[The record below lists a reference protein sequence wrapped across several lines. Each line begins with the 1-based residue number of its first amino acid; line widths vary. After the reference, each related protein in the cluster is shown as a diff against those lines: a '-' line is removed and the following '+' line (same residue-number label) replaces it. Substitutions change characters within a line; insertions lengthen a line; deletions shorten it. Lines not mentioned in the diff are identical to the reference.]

1 MDDSTIAKRIREAR
15 LRLDI
20 SQATLGIAAGMDPSG
35 ASPRMNQYERSK
47 HTPDLLTAGRIAKAL
62 NVPVPYLYADDD
74 LMAEIILLVGMLS
87 ENSKVELV
95 EDLREKTNSSIPPT
109 S

>member
-1 MDDSTIAKRIREAR
+1 MSDSTIAKRIREAR

-47 HTPDLLTAGRIAKAL
+47 HTPDLLTAERIAKAL
-62 NVPVPYLYADDD
+62 DVPVPYLYADED
-74 LMAEIILLVGMLS
+74 LMAEIILLVGKLS
-87 ENSKVELV
+87 ENGKVELV
-95 EDLREKTNSSIPPT
+95 EDLRERANSLAPPVA
-109 S
+109 